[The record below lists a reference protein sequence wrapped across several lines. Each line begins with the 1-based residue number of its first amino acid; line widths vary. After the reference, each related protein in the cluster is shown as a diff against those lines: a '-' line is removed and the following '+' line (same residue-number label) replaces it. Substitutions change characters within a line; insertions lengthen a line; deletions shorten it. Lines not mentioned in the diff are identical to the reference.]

1 MYVGGEWIH
10 VYPWLNPFA
19 AHLTLSQH
27 CESAKPQHKIKS
39 PLKKDTALCPPVIGP
54 QLQEWTDTSAHWQ
67 KDNPTAIK
75 SSADNQEGRVS
86 SHTYSSRILS
96 HYVLIQQMYKTSM
109 TLQRKHQ

>member
-1 MYVGGEWIH
+1 MGGEFGGEWIH

-75 SSADNQEGRVS
+75 SSADTKRGELAVTHILAES
-86 SHTYSSRILS
+86 FLTMCSFSRCTKQ
-96 HYVLIQQMYKTSM
+96 V
-109 TLQRKHQ
+109 